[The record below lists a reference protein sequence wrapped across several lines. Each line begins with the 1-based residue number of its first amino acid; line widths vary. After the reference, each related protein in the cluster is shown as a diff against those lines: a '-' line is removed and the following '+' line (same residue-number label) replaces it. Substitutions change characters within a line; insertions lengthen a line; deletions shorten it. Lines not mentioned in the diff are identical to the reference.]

1 MIKIDLNAPLEG
13 LDGIALQD
21 NATQAR
27 VLANSL
33 VSGPEGDA
41 IKCYDWGVSLY
52 RTGIIE
58 VDASDLETLKGLV
71 KANQRMVN
79 LAKGPILK
87 TLNAAGNGKPD

>member
-1 MIKIDLNAPLEG
+1 MIKVDLSALMEG
-13 LDGIALQD
+13 LDGVALTE
-21 NATQAR
+21 NITQAK

-41 IKCYDWGVSLY
+41 IKCYDWGVLLY
-52 RTGIIE
+52 RTGMIE

-71 KANQRMVN
+71 KANQRMAN

-87 TLNAAGNGKPD
+87 TLNAASNGKA

>member
-1 MIKIDLNAPLEG
+1 MIKVDLSAPLEG
-13 LDGIALQD
+13 LDGTVLSD
-21 NATQAR
+21 TQAK

-52 RTGIIE
+52 KTGTIE
-58 VDASDLETLKGLV
+58 VDSADLETLKGLV
-71 KANQRMVN
+71 RANQRLAN

-87 TLNAAGNGKPD
+87 ILNAAGNVKTG

>member
-1 MIKIDLNAPLEG
+1 MIKIDLNTPLEG
-13 LDGIALQD
+13 LDGAAFQD
-21 NATQAR
+21 NATQAK
-27 VLANSL
+27 VLANTL

-58 VDASDLETLKGLV
+58 VDAADLETLKGLV
-71 KANQRMVN
+71 KANQRLFN

-87 TLNAAGNGKPD
+87 TLNAAGNGKIS

>member
-1 MIKIDLNAPLEG
+1 MIKIDLTAPLEA
-13 LDGIALQD
+13 LDGTSLPD
-21 NATQAR
+21 NTTQAR

-58 VDASDLETLKGLV
+58 VDASDLEALKSLV
-71 KANQRMVN
+71 KANQRLSN

-87 TLNAAGNGKPD
+87 TLNAAGNGKV

>member
-1 MIKIDLNAPLEG
+1 MIKVDLTAPLEG
-13 LDGIALQD
+13 LDGVALSD
-21 NATQAR
+21 NTTQAR

-52 RTGIIE
+52 KTGMIE

-71 KANQRMVN
+71 KSNQRLAN

-87 TLNAAGNGKPD
+87 TLNAAGNGKA